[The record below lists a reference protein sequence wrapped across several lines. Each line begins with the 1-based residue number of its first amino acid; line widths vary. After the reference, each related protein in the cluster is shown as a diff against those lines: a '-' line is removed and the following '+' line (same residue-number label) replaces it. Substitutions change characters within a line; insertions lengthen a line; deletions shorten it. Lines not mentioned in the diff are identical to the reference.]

1 MQSIL
6 MNVTSHSHNHLNA
19 VLQMQCHTI
28 YKGQIS
34 LPWAAMIRLCYS
46 ESATTGISR
55 TYDLTQNVSFQKTSP
70 QKRIKEHALHP

>member
-6 MNVTSHSHNHLNA
+6 MNVTSHSPNRLYA
-19 VLQMQCHTI
+19 VFQTQCHTI

-46 ESATTGISR
+46 ESATGISR
-55 TYDLTQNVSFQKTSP
+55 TYDLTQNLPKDT
-70 QKRIKEHALHP
+70 